1 MAIKTVIQGLITSLI
16 RTNPALIDKTEHADV
31 EDALLANAYG
41 ERISEKDSDATK
53 VITSKNSINT
63 ALQYRLTFVK
73 QGRFV
78 NVQGFLINTSALIVG
93 DSDADNY
100 FFEIVGAEYLPTVA
114 STYKFPNGNELIKI
128 DSNKVY
134 YSAIGAGVTKNISFT
149 YFTTN

>member
-41 ERISEKDSDATK
+41 DRITEKDTDAVK
-53 VITSKNSINT
+53 VITSKNTVNT
-63 ALQYRLTFVK
+63 DLQYRLTFVK

-93 DSDADNY
+93 DTDADNY
-100 FFEIVGAEYLPTVA
+100 FFEIVGTEYLPAVA
-114 STYKFPNGNELIKI
+114 ATYKFPNGNELIKI
-128 DSNKVY
+128 NSNKVY
-134 YSAIGAGVTKNISFT
+134 YSSIGAGVTKNISLT

>member
-1 MAIKTVIQGLITSLI
+1 MAIKTTIQALISSLI

-41 ERISEKDSDATK
+41 DSVAEKYITVTK
-53 VITSKNSINT
+53 VITLNNTINT
-63 ALQYRLTFVK
+63 ALQYNLTFVK

-78 NVQGFLINTSALIVG
+78 SVQGTISNTSALIVG

-100 FFEIVGAEYLPTVA
+100 FFEIVNPEYLPFVA
-114 STYKFPNGNELIKI
+114 PTYKFPNGNELIKI

-134 YSAIGAGVTKNISFT
+134 YSSIGAGVIKNIAFT
-149 YFTTN
+149 YFTIN